1 MVKKNEL
8 DFHLPS
14 ADDLF
19 STQEEREDAKLKRI
33 YEISLDEIDPFPK
46 HPFKVK
52 EDEDMKTL
60 VDSIKE
66 FGVLTPATVRR
77 KEDGRYEILSG
88 HRRKRACELAGLD
101 TLRCEVVELD
111 KDAATIFMVDS
122 NLQRTTILPSEKAF
136 SYKMRLDAMKRQG
149 QRADLTSMPVAE
161 KLEGKAARSVTR
173 LGKEVGESGDNIRR
187 YIRLTYLI
195 PKLLEMVDEGKIA
208 LRPAVEISYLPRN
221 MQESLVAAIHYEDS
235 TPSHAQARELRALSD
250 KGILTQDLIYHMMG
264 EEKPNQKDR
273 FILKAD
279 RVKELFPKNLPIS
292 QREDYVVKA
301 MEHYAKYRAR
311 REREK
316 ER

>member
-1 MVKKNEL
+1 MAKKNEL

-77 KEDGRYEILSG
+77 KEDGRYELLSG

-149 QRADLTSMPVAE
+149 QRTDLTSSPVAT
-161 KLEGKAARSVTR
+161 KLRSDEVLANVVGEGK
-173 LGKEVGESGDNIRR
+173 DNIRR

-195 PKLLEMVDEGKIA
+195 PQLLEMVDEGKIA
-208 LRPAVEISYLPRN
+208 LRPAVEISYLPRD

>member
-1 MVKKNEL
+1 MAKKNEL

-77 KEDGRYEILSG
+77 KEDGRYELLSG

-149 QRADLTSMPVAE
+149 QRTDITSTPVVS
-161 KLEGKAARSVTR
+161 KFRSNES
-173 LGKEVGESGDNIRR
+173 LGDVVGESREQIRR

>member
-1 MVKKNEL
+1 MAKKNEL

-77 KEDGRYEILSG
+77 KEDGRYELLSG

-149 QRADLTSMPVAE
+149 KRADLTSLTSATSLRKSE
-161 KLEGKAARSVTR
+161 EARDVI
-173 LGKEVGESGDNIRR
+173 GKEVGESRETVR
-187 YIRLTYLI
+187 KYIRLTYLI
-195 PKLLEMVDEGKIA
+195 PQLLEMVDEGKIA
-208 LRPAVEISYLPRN
+208 LRPAVEISYLPRD

-279 RVKELFPKNLPIS
+279 RVKNLFPKNLPIS

>member
-1 MVKKNEL
+1 MAKKNEL

-77 KEDGRYEILSG
+77 KEDGRYELLSG

-149 QRADLTSMPVAE
+149 QRTDLTSSPVAT
-161 KLEGKAARSVTR
+161 KLRSDEVLANVVGEGK
-173 LGKEVGESGDNIRR
+173 DNIRR

-195 PKLLEMVDEGKIA
+195 PQLLEMVDEGKIA
-208 LRPAVEISYLPRN
+208 LRPAVEISYLPRD

-311 REREK
+311 RERER

>member
-77 KEDGRYEILSG
+77 KEDGRYELLSG

-195 PKLLEMVDEGKIA
+195 PQLLEMVDEGKIA
-208 LRPAVEISYLPRN
+208 LRPAVEISYLPRD

>member
-1 MVKKNEL
+1 MSREKK
-8 DFHLPS
+8 PS
-14 ADDLF
+14 FTLNTVDDMF
-19 STQEEREDAKLKRI
+19 TTQEIRDERKLPRI
-33 YEISLDEIDPFPK
+33 RDIPIKAIKDFPD
-46 HPFKVK
+46 HPYKVK
-52 EDEDMKTL
+52 DDEDMMNL
-60 VDSIKE
+60 MESIKE
-66 FGVLTPATVRR
+66 NGVLTPVTVR
-77 KEDGRYEILSG
+77 KIPGGSYEMISG
-88 HRRKRACELAGLD
+88 HRRKRACELLGMPVI
-101 TLRCEVVELD
+101 RGEVVELD
-111 KDAATIFMVDS
+111 RDEAIIMMCDS

-136 SYKMRLDAMKRQG
+136 AYKMRMEAMKRLPG
-149 QRADLTSMPVAE
+149 RPVNGAPVGHNFGEKTRDLLASET
-161 KLEGKAARSVTR
+161 
-173 LGKEVGESGDNIRR
+173 GDSKSQIQR
-187 YIRLTYLI
+187 YIRLTELI
-195 PKLLEMVDEGKIA
+195 PEILELVDEGKIA

>member
-8 DFHLPS
+8 DFHRPS

-77 KEDGRYEILSG
+77 KEDGRYELLSG

-195 PKLLEMVDEGKIA
+195 PQLLEMVDEGKIA
-208 LRPAVEISYLPRN
+208 LRPAVEISYLPRD

-273 FILKAD
+273 FSLKAD

>member
-1 MVKKNEL
+1 MFGE
-8 DFHLPS
+8 S
-14 ADDLF
+14 AG
-19 STQEEREDAKLKRI
+19 I
-33 YEISLDEIDPFPK
+33 
-46 HPFKVK
+46 V
-52 EDEDMKTL
+52 
-60 VDSIKE
+60 
-66 FGVLTPATVRR
+66 
-77 KEDGRYEILSG
+77 
-88 HRRKRACELAGLD
+88 
-101 TLRCEVVELD
+101 
-111 KDAATIFMVDS
+111 
-122 NLQRTTILPSEKAF
+122 
-136 SYKMRLDAMKRQG
+136 
-149 QRADLTSMPVAE
+149 
-161 KLEGKAARSVTR
+161 
-173 LGKEVGESGDNIRR
+173 GKETGDSQTQVRR

-208 LRPAVEISYLPRN
+208 LRPAVEISYLPRD

-279 RVKELFPKNLPIS
+279 RVKDLFPKNLPIS

>member
-1 MVKKNEL
+1 MAKKNEL

-77 KEDGRYEILSG
+77 KEDGRYELLSG

-136 SYKMRLDAMKRQG
+136 SYKMRLDAMKRQVG
-149 QRADLTSMPVAE
+149 RPVKNASPVATNFGRADTELASQ
-161 KLEGKAARSVTR
+161 
-173 LGKEVGESGDNIRR
+173 VGESKDNIRR

-208 LRPAVEISYLPRN
+208 LRPAVEISYLPRD

-311 REREK
+311 RERER

>member
-1 MVKKNEL
+1 MAKKNEL

-77 KEDGRYEILSG
+77 KEDGRYELLSG

-136 SYKMRLDAMKRQG
+136 SYKMRLDAMKRQAG
-149 QRADLTSMPVAE
+149 RPSVNSAPVEQNFKGITSRDA
-161 KLEGKAARSVTR
+161 LA
-173 LGKEVGESGDNIRR
+173 KELGESSEQIRR

-208 LRPAVEISYLPRN
+208 LRPAVEISYLPRD

-279 RVKELFPKNLPIS
+279 IVKELFPKNLPIS

-301 MEHYAKYRAR
+301 MEYYAKYRAR